1 MTPGGEDF
9 PNQTY
14 GEEVGSF
21 QTDDESE
28 LSTTSCQRNRHAVDE
43 GKDHYVDLLAKRR
56 KTLGDHSGRF
66 LFKKKQNY
74 QTNYFLQVTNKGI
87 QSTSNF
93 PQVIK

>member
-66 LFKKKQNY
+66 LFKKE
-74 QTNYFLQVTNKGI
+74 TELLNKLFP
-87 QSTSNF
+87 TSDEY
-93 PQVIK
+93 